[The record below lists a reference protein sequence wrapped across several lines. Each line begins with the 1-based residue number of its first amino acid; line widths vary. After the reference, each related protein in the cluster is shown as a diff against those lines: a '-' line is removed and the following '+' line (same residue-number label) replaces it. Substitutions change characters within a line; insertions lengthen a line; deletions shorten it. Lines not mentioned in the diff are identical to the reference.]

1 MNANDSSNLSVV
13 KHKPWVKIAHW
24 IITLSFFLLVFTG
37 IEILMVHPRLYWG
50 EVGNELTPALLE
62 FPISRNHQRTDW
74 EESVPFFDRQD
85 SPVSAGRNGEEL
97 MFNQNGWGR
106 SLHFLSAWFLVMT
119 GLVYLL
125 LGIFSGHFRHHIW
138 PRLKELTPAG
148 FWRDMKDHFQMKIS
162 PPTGGPHYG
171 LLQKFAYM
179 SIIFIVFPLAI
190 MTGFTMSPAI
200 TAAFPFLLTIFGGF
214 QSARTIHFFTSFAL
228 EIFLIIHLLMIILS
242 GFKQQFRYMTL
253 GKQP

>member
-1 MNANDSSNLSVV
+1 MSSTNTNIKGKE
-13 KHKPWVKIAHW
+13 KHQPWVKASHW
-24 IITLSFFLLVFTG
+24 IISLSFLFLVFTG

-62 FPISRNHQRTDW
+62 FPISRNHQRSDW
-74 EESVPFFDRQD
+74 EEKIPFFDTPD

-106 SLHFLSAWFLVMT
+106 SLHFLAAWFLVVT

-125 LGIFSGHFRHHIW
+125 LGLFTGHFQKHIW
-138 PRLKELTPAG
+138 PRIKELTPSQL
-148 FWRDMKDHFQMKIS
+148 WRDIRDHLKRKIA
-162 PPTGGPHYG
+162 PPTGGPQYG
-171 LLQKFAYM
+171 VLQKIAYM
-179 SIIFIVFPLAI
+179 SIIFISFPMAI

-200 TAAFPFLLTIFGGF
+200 TAAFPFLLEIFGGY
-214 QSARTIHFFTSFAL
+214 QSARTIHFFTSIGL
-228 EIFLIIHLLMIILS
+228 EIFLIMHISMIILS
-242 GFKQQFRYMTL
+242 GFKQQVRYMTL